1 MTEET
6 VAEEGA
12 GHLVEAPGKP
22 REAVLRISHVEPWSV
37 TRVAFVLSCAVS
49 IVLVVAV
56 VVCWVVMKVT
66 GVFGLLGDALT
77 GVLSDGSQEFTI
89 GSFLGLIRLLFF
101 TVILSVINVFM
112 VSALAAVGARLYNT
126 VADLVGGIRVS
137 FTDD

>member
-1 MTEET
+1 MTEEP
-6 VAEEGA
+6 A
-12 GHLVEAPGKP
+12 GHVKVDEPARP

-37 TRVAFVLSCAVS
+37 TRVAFVLSCAIS
-49 IVLVVAV
+49 IMLVVAV
-56 VVCWVVMKVT
+56 LVCWIVMKVT

-77 GVLSDGSQEFTI
+77 GVISDGSQKFTI

-101 TVILSVINVFM
+101 TVILSIINVFM

-126 VADLVGGIRVS
+126 VADLAGGIQVT